1 MSIINDLRKTK
12 ARAIEKLGTEE
23 AINNSQLYD
32 ALKAEISEIDAKL
45 ERAEDASRRAAD
57 LARPA
62 AEHVE
67 GESQT
72 QLSETVNPDVERRA
86 YDHAGLRGADLGTAY
101 SSRALTANE
110 RFERA
115 LATVRSGPNGIRV
128 PKDKA
133 FRGLG
138 EQLQA
143 IYNAAMSRGSN
154 VDARLVR
161 APTGAG
167 EVDPT
172 AGGFLV
178 QTDFAA
184 AIFMLAHQMG
194 DVLGQVNKIPIGEK
208 FNGIKIPGVDETSR
222 ATGSRWGGV
231 QSYYADEGTTA
242 TNTKPKFRMIEF
254 TLHKLIS
261 IMYTSDELLQD
272 QAALSNIASQAFSE
286 EIQFMTEDG
295 IFEGTGAGQPLGI
308 IPGANGATAP
318 VGAALSGLS
327 TYQSTFND
335 PAYYYGPTLILPAV
349 KGQSSGTI
357 IKANIDQLWT
367 RMWVRSRPRAVW
379 LANQDVEP
387 QLFAL
392 NAPVGTGGI
401 PVYIPPNGLSGEPF
415 ARLYGRPVIFTEY
428 NPGVGRPGD
437 IVFADLS
444 QYTFVDK
451 GGVQAAT
458 SMHVAFLTDQMVFR
472 ITYRFDGKPMWTVPL
487 APFAAAGLYHSPFVA
502 LASR

>member
-1 MSIINDLRKTK
+1 MSIILDLRKTK
-12 ARAIEKLGTEE
+12 ARAVEKLGTEE
-23 AINNSQLYD
+23 AINNSTLYD
-32 ALKAEISEIDAKL
+32 ALKTEIAEIDAKL
-45 ERAEDASRRAAD
+45 SRATEARRQAAD

-62 AEHVE
+62 GEHFE
-67 GESQT
+67 GESQP
-72 QLSETVNPDVERRA
+72 QLSEEVHPDVERRA
-86 YDHAGLRGADLGTAY
+86 FDHAALRGFDLGTAY
-101 SSRALTANE
+101 STKTLTANE
-110 RFERA
+110 RFQRA
-115 LATVRSGPNGIRV
+115 LSTVHAKGIRAE
-128 PKDKA
+128 KGKE
-133 FRGLG
+133 FRSLG

-154 VDARLVR
+154 QDARLIR

-194 DVLGQVNKIPIGEK
+194 DILGQVNKIPIGEK

-231 QSYYADEGTTA
+231 QSYYADEGTTV
-242 TNTKPKFRMIEF
+242 TTTKPKFRMIEF

-272 QAALSNIASQAFSE
+272 QAALTNIASQAFSE
-286 EIQFMTEDG
+286 EIMFMTEDG
-295 IFEGTGAGQPLGI
+295 IFEGRGAGMPLGI
-308 IPGANGATAP
+308 LPGANDATAP

-327 TYQSTFND
+327 TYGSLTD
-335 PAYYYGPTLILPAV
+335 PANYFGPTLILPAV
-349 KGQSSGTI
+349 KGQSSGSI

-367 RMWVRSRPRAVW
+367 RMWVRSRKNAVW

-392 NAPVGTGGI
+392 NAPAGTGGI

-415 ARLYGRPVIFTEY
+415 SRLYGRPVIFTEY

-437 IVFADLS
+437 IMFADLS

-487 APFAAAGLYHSPFVA
+487 APFAAAGLYHSPFIA